1 MARFSQSQLSSL
13 THALRQSAKGGRQV
27 SKEPFNHGMQI
38 GFVLEFASPEDLYY
52 YCDHDEA
59 HQAFI
64 KEWALPERG
73 ICDGVVVL
81 DFEEGWKGA

>member
-1 MARFSQSQLSSL
+1 
-13 THALRQSAKGGRQV
+13 
-27 SKEPFNHGMQI
+27 MQI

>member
-1 MARFSQSQLSSL
+1 M
-13 THALRQSAKGGRQV
+13 
-27 SKEPFNHGMQI
+27 EI
-38 GFVLEFASPEDLYY
+38 DFVVEFASSEDLDFYV
-52 YCDHDEA
+52 DKDEA

-81 DFEEGWKGA
+81 DFEHGWSP